1 MSAVSCDYVDTNAV
15 LYVYNG
21 NSHSTLV
28 LLNGTLT
35 NIVSVASC
43 FIATQSS
50 KFPVHVAKL
59 SFYYPNYVCIYST
72 VMPYFLPLI
81 RMEFPL
87 FNC

>member
-1 MSAVSCDYVDTNAV
+1 MSAVSRDYVDTNAV

-35 NIVSVASC
+35 NIVCVASC

-50 KFPVHVAKL
+50 KFPVHVAKPLQWPEKL
-59 SFYYPNYVCIYST
+59 SFYYPNCSA
-72 VMPYFLPLI
+72 
-81 RMEFPL
+81 
-87 FNC
+87 